1 MRISHLLTVIT
12 IFSAAFVAGCGSES
26 KSESATFTEE
36 KYPEYNT
43 EWYDSLTNAASE
55 FAALKP
61 MDSDVSRFMAKWS
74 LRGMSMAITRNDS
87 LLYAR
92 GYGWADE
99 EAGIPMS
106 PTTGVRI
113 ASASK
118 LVTAV
123 AIMKMCRDSL
133 LTLDTPVFGTRGIL
147 SDSSYINVIRDQRV
161 YEITV
166 DHLLRHTGGFSGRAG
181 DPMFSQLDLI
191 KAHKLDSAPRFDEL
205 AHLVIARRLGAEPG
219 KVYNYSNFGYLL
231 LSLIIEKASGQSYW
245 DYVQQHILAPIGAG
259 GFHAAGNY
267 YADRAPDE
275 SRYYAPD
282 NKLVDEFTGSGR
294 QVPRVYGGSD
304 IEGLMGGGGWVA
316 SAPGLARLIAAING
330 CEGIRD
336 ILGSGS
342 IAMMTEH
349 DPDIDQPLTRG
360 WNYIDDDGSWVRT
373 GTLYSSHVLI
383 KQFPDGECW
392 TLVTNTGVWIGFR
405 FASHMSHL
413 VDQLRERYNADLP
426 RRNLF

>member
-1 MRISHLLTVIT
+1 MRKALILSILTFASIVLTV
-12 IFSAAFVAGCGSES
+12 GCGTSDN
-26 KSESATFTEE
+26 ATAYVEE
-36 KYPEYNT
+36 KYPDYTT
-43 EWYDSLTNAASE
+43 EWYDTLTNAASE
-55 FAALKP
+55 IEALRP
-61 MDSDVSRFMAKWS
+61 LDAEIGRFMAKWS
-74 LRGMSMAITRNDS
+74 LRGVGFAVTRNDS

-92 GYGWADE
+92 GYGYADE
-99 EAGIPMS
+99 EAGSPMT

-133 LTLDTPVFGTRGIL
+133 LTLDTPVFGPTGVL
-147 SDSSYINVIRDQRV
+147 SDSTYTQAIRDSLV
-161 YEITV
+161 YNITI
-166 DHLLRHTGGFSGRAG
+166 DHLLTHTGGFSGRAG

-205 AHLVIARRLGAEPG
+205 ARLVIARQLGTEPG
-219 KVYNYSNFGYLL
+219 LVYNYSNFGYLL
-231 LSLIIEKASGQSYW
+231 LSLVIEKISGQSYW
-245 DYVQQHILAPIGAG
+245 DYVQQHVLAPIGAG

-275 SRYYAPD
+275 ARYYAPD
-282 NKLVDEFTGSGR
+282 KKLVDEFTGSGR

-316 SAPGLARLIAAING
+316 SAPGLARLVAAIDG
-330 CEGIRD
+330 RDGVRD

-342 IAMMTEH
+342 IAMMTEY
-349 DPDIDQPLTRG
+349 DSIQPAARG
-360 WNYIDDDGSWVRT
+360 WNYITDDGAWVRT

-392 TLVTNTGVWIGFR
+392 IMVTNTGVWIGYH
-405 FASHMSHL
+405 FASHMSRL
-413 VDQLRERYNADLP
+413 VDQLREEYGAILP